1 MNIELE
7 NDFIE
12 TFIVKSRRERLKYEL
27 TNPEKRFLA
36 IDRFS
41 HHTSELIE
49 QKYIVFKDKKITI
62 EEAEKMLV
70 KLSGSDECYYMSEEI
85 AESDSYDLHE
95 CLKKYYYN
103 GPSIFICKNGVVFI
117 VSEYAEGA
125 AEKFLLV
132 KNKPVAV

>member
-27 TNPEKRFLA
+27 RNPQKRFLA

-41 HHTSELIE
+41 HHTLELIE
-49 QKYIVFKDKKITI
+49 HKYIIFEDKKMAM
-62 EEAEKMLV
+62 EEAEKKLV
-70 KLSGSDECYYMSEEI
+70 KLSKSDECYYMSEEI
-85 AESDSYDLHE
+85 GKSNFYDLHE

-103 GPSIFICKNGVVFI
+103 GPSIFICKNGVVLI
-117 VSEYAEGA
+117 ISEYMEGA
-125 AEKFLLV
+125 AEKFCL
-132 KNKPVAV
+132 